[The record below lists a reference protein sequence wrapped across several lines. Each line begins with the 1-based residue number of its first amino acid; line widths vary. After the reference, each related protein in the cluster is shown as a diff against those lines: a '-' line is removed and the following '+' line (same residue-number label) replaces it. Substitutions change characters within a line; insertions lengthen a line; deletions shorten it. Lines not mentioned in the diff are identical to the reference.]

1 MGSGTR
7 NGTAYGWTIQ
17 ACPVCGPAPGPAG
30 GCLRCGGPLDEVEVV
45 PAAQLH
51 EAEED
56 VRLLDDAIRKVEG
69 RLDEERRRGQELER
83 ALRDAGVGP
92 G

>member
-1 MGSGTR
+1 MGRGTPI
-7 NGTAYGWTIQ
+7 GATHGWTIQ

-45 PAAQLH
+45 PAAQL
-51 EAEED
+51 
-56 VRLLDDAIRKVEG
+56 DA
-69 RLDEERRRGQELER
+69 ERRRGRELER
-83 ALRDAGVGP
+83 ALRDAGVDP